1 MSLAKKYAGLPDL
14 DAAPEIYETPALTED
29 NSTTRTDTLQT
40 DSPAHS
46 DDDSDANLVRQ
57 RIDTES
63 ARRRFEP
70 SLVDARDVNF
80 SDTIAVGERRSY
92 RTRRRRW
99 RRRNTD
105 DASNSES
112 EDETLSGRIAR
123 LKREAEEVRLE
134 LARRDEGEFKDS
146 VEQQV
151 GPSEEDGL
159 DELDK
164 LVNGLGDGTHVSQKV
179 KAEENFLRS
188 LSETKPPAT
197 NGTKPDKPH
206 SSTASPST
214 VTALAVFAERLSTL
228 ESALGLSTLPTPPTS
243 ILPTLDHLSTQITAL
258 STTLSPST
266 RSSTQTGNPNL
277 DALQA
282 RIRALT
288 IEADKLTAS
297 RKAANTSL
305 DELYDSRIRFNAQ
318 RHIRDKPATN
328 GPDTLA
334 SIEKSEAGI
343 HTDLFLSEHASKIA
357 ALYQLLPTITEL
369 QPLLPVV
376 LERLRSLSV
385 IHAGAAEARA
395 ELDEVMRRQGEMEVE
410 VKKWREAVE
419 GAEMKMEEVKGQ
431 MRENVDV
438 VGKMVKG
445 VEQKVKTLK

>member
-29 NSTTRTDTLQT
+29 NTDTLRT

-46 DDDSDANLVRQ
+46 DDESDANLVRQ

-70 SLVDARDVNF
+70 SLVNARDVNF
-80 SDTIAVGERRSY
+80 SDTIAAGERRSY
-92 RTRRRRW
+92 RTRSRRR
-99 RRRNTD
+99 RRR
-105 DASNSES
+105 DADNASSSES
-112 EDETLSGRIAR
+112 EDENLSGRIAR

-134 LARRDEGEFKDS
+134 LAKRDEGEFKDS
-146 VEQQV
+146 VEQQA

-164 LVNGLGDGTHVSQKV
+164 LVNGLGNGTHANQKA
-179 KAEENFLRS
+179 KSEEEFLRT
-188 LSETKPPAT
+188 LSETKSPME
-197 NGTKPDKPH
+197 NGTKPDTTPK
-206 SSTASPST
+206 STLTPSA
-214 VTALAVFAERLSTL
+214 VTALAVFAERLSSL
-228 ESALGLSTLPTPPTS
+228 ESALGLSTLTAPPTS
-243 ILPTLDHLSTQITAL
+243 ILPTLDQLSTQIAAL
-258 STTLSPST
+258 GATLSPAT
-266 RSSTQTGNPNL
+266 RGNSNQTGDPNL

-318 RHIRDKPATN
+318 RHVRDKPTTD
-328 GPDTLA
+328 GPSTFNT
-334 SIEKSEAGI
+334 IEKSEASI
-343 HTDLFLSEHASKIA
+343 HTDLFLGEHASKIT

-385 IHAGAAEARA
+385 IHAGAAEARG
-395 ELDEVMRRQGEMEVE
+395 ELDEVMRRQSETAEVVAKWRQAVESTEAKMGEME
-410 VKKWREAVE
+410 AQ
-419 GAEMKMEEVKGQ
+419 MKD
-431 MRENVDV
+431 NVDV
-438 VGKMVKG
+438 VSKMVRG
-445 VEQKVKTLK
+445 VEDKVKSLKQ